1 MSVSFVVTDVD
12 SQSRVFNAE
21 AQRAQSKQYRGRQK
35 YSFSFSADL
44 CALCASVLNA
54 VRMCLRISGTSR

>member
-1 MSVSFVVTDVD
+1 MSVSFVMMNVD
-12 SQSRVFNAE
+12 TQSQSFNAE
-21 AQRAQSKQYRGRQK
+21 AQRTQSKQYRGRQK